1 MDNHETKKGIDRRS
15 FLQST
20 AAVGA
25 GLAMSPMVLGAA
37 SGGDDLNIGLLG
49 CGAQGQVLMN
59 ACRKIPG
66 IRFKA
71 ICDIW
76 KAYNQ
81 KRVSGIL
88 RAYKHEHNTYEDYQ
102 DMLASEKDLD
112 AVIVATPD
120 FWHSPHAVACM
131 EAGKHVY
138 CEKEMSN
145 TLEGA
150 RKMAE
155 AAKKTGKLLQIGHQ
169 RRSNPR
175 YRHCY
180 EKLIKEAK
188 ILGRITTHHRGQTPW
203 PDNYC

>member
-1 MDNHETKKGIDRRS
+1 MSTQETRKGINRRS
-15 FLQST
+15 FLRSS

-25 GLAMSPMVLGAA
+25 GLAFSPMALGAA
-37 SGGDDLNIGLLG
+37 SGGDDLNIAILG
-49 CGAQGQVLMN
+49 CGAQGQVLLN
-59 ACRKIPG
+59 AIIMGKLPG

-76 KAYNQ
+76 TAYNQ

-88 RAYKHEHNTYEDYQ
+88 RAYKHEHNKYVDYKE
-102 DMLASEKDLD
+102 MLAAEKDLD

-131 EAGKHVY
+131 EAGLHVY

-150 RKMAE
+150 KKMV
-155 AAKKTGKLLQIGHQ
+155 
-169 RRSNPR
+169 
-175 YRHCY
+175 
-180 EKLIKEAK
+180 
-188 ILGRITTHHRGQTPW
+188 
-203 PDNYC
+203 